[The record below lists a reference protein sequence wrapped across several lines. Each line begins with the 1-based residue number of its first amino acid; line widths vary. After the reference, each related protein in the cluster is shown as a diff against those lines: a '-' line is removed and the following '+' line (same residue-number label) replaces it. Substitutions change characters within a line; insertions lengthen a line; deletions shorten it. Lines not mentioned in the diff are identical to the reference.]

1 MVHQFKFG
9 DVYRQR
15 YLARNHKMGKRLSPT
30 NPSKMLTQRD
40 ECPSI
45 DSEPTALPAGP
56 TACARAR
63 ALRMR
68 KKRRLSDAGPRPPAH
83 VARVRR
89 ENNISEYTYI
99 RTYIHIEKIHRYK
112 YNPRARDPQV
122 NAKTLLNSRASFGVP
137 LDALA
142 FRSRLDTAAHHLF
155 T

>member
-63 ALRMR
+63 ALCGCERSAAFRM
-68 KKRRLSDAGPRPPAH
+68 LDLAPPPTSRAC
-83 VARVRR
+83 A
-89 ENNISEYTYI
+89 EKIIFPNIHTYVHTYI
-99 RTYIHIEKIHRYK
+99 LKKYIDINII
-112 YNPRARDPQV
+112 RARGIRRSTPRRSS
-122 NAKTLLNSRASFGVP
+122 TRGPASACRSTPWRFGH
-137 LDALA
+137 A
-142 FRSRLDTAAHHLF
+142 
-155 T
+155 